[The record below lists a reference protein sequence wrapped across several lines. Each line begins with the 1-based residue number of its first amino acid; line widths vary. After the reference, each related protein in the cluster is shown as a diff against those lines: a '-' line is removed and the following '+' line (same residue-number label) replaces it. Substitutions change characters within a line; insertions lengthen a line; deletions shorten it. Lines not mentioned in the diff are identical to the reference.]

1 MSVISISGCN
11 PWMTYTDGRVIRGW
25 HKWMKE
31 SSRDDT
37 LPWGWN
43 FSIHGWHFFIHEWH
57 PRMTLLHPWMT
68 FLHPWMT
75 SKDGTSIHGWGFSI
89 HGWHPRMALSFMDEV
104 SPSMDGIFICQIFCE
119 NCHRNWLLFCKI
131 DTKWMKTI
139 DDGHGRSINDIF
151 CPKVLARLS

>member
-1 MSVISISGCN
+1 MLHPCPSSFISIRWSH
-11 PWMTYTDGRVIRGW
+11 PWMTSTDGRVIHGW
-25 HKWMKE
+25 HSQMTLT
-31 SSRDDT
+31 SSMDFSSMDDIS
-37 LPWGWN
+37 P
-43 FSIHGWHFFIHEWH
+43 SMDYIHGWHF
-57 PRMTLLHPWMT
+57 
-68 FLHPWMT
+68 
-75 SKDGTSIHGWGFSI
+75 SIHGSHFSI